1 VAVKEMRIC
10 TVSHEVPGD
19 RPGRFK
25 KFQAGVSYPAG
36 EIDEKL
42 SRPAKDKKTE
52 KGGKK

>member
-1 VAVKEMRIC
+1 MAVKEMRIC

-25 KFQAGVSYPAG
+25 KFEAGVSYPAG